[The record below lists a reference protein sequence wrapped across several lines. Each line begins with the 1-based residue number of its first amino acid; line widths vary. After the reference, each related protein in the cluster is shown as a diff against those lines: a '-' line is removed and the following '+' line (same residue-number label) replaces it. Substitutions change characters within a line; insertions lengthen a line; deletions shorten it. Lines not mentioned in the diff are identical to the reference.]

1 MIFLPYAEEIRSTKS
16 VEAQIPAGEAVEPDR
31 QQVIAA
37 KKMINALTVSFDP
50 NNFENPNLQS
60 MYSYLQALALNEPEP
75 EPIKDLLQPD
85 YEGMKKV
92 QSLVVNFR
100 DLCFGEDYVDP
111 EERVDVNA
119 KLQKRKRDPQE
130 EAEEDKKVLK
140 AVAKGKKEGSS
151 IEEQLS
157 DAEKL
162 IKAGQAAKLTVAQL
176 RAFLE
181 SKSLDTQG
189 NKNELIQRAKDAIY
203 NP

>member
-1 MIFLPYAEEIRSTKS
+1 MIFLPYAEEIRSSKT
-16 VEAQIPAGEAVEPDR
+16 VEAQIPAGESVEPDR

-92 QSLVVNFR
+92 QSLVINFR
-100 DLCFGEDYVDP
+100 DLCFGDDYVDP
-111 EERVDVNA
+111 EERVEVNA
-119 KLQKRKRDPQE
+119 KLQKRKKDPQE
-130 EAEEDKKVLK
+130 ENEEDKKILRPAK
-140 AVAKGKKEGSS
+140 AKKEDSS
-151 IEEQLS
+151 LEVKQFEF
-157 DAEKL
+157 ENL
-162 IKAGQAAKLTVAQL
+162 IKTGHSNKLTVAQL
-176 RAFLE
+176 RDYLQARN
-181 SKSLDTQG
+181 LDTQG
-189 NKNELIQRAKDAIY
+189 NKNELIQRVKDAIF

>member
-1 MIFLPYAEEIRSTKS
+1 MIFLPYAEEIRSTKT
-16 VEAQIPAGEAVEPDR
+16 VEAQVPAGESVEPDR

-92 QSLVVNFR
+92 QSLVINFR

-111 EERVDVNA
+111 EERVEVNA
-119 KLQKRKRDPQE
+119 KLQKRKKDPQE
-130 EAEEDKKVLK
+130 EIDDDKKVLRAAK
-140 AVAKGKKEGSS
+140 AKKDG
-151 IEEQLS
+151 ITPEEQLT
-157 DAEKL
+157 DTEKL
-162 IKAGQAAKLTVAQL
+162 IQAGQATKLTVVQL

-181 SKSLDTQG
+181 SRKLDTQG
-189 NKNELIQRAKDAIY
+189 NKAELIQRAKDVLF